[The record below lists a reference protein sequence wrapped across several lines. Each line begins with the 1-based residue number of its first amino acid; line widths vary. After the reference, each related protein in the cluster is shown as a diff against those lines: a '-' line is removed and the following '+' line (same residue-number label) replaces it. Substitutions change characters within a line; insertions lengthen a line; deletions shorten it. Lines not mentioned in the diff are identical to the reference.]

1 MDFGWLTFQNK
12 EIFIQYWIITLALDL
27 EEIRTFNSLD
37 IFAFIFSNKSNLFS
51 RNVYLFTVFYFF
63 FRLLLKKSEFME
75 ELSVLSIS
83 LSIASLGIFFLFFS
97 SNDDDDQ
104 DGGKL
109 IKSAQRIN

>member
-1 MDFGWLTFQNK
+1 M
-12 EIFIQYWIITLALDL
+12 
-27 EEIRTFNSLD
+27 
-37 IFAFIFSNKSNLFS
+37 
-51 RNVYLFTVFYFF
+51 YLFTVFYFF
-63 FRLLLKKSEFME
+63 SFIIKKILVMD

-83 LSIASLGIFFLFFS
+83 LSIASLGIFFLFFT